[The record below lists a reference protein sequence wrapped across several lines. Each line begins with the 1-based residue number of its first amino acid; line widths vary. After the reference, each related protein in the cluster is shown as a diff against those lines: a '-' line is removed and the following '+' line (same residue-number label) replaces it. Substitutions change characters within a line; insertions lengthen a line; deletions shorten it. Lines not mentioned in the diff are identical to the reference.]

1 MAVSAQTPAIPGLGW
16 TERQLGGV
24 LGILGVILFIVGVI
38 VQGDTPMVSDS
49 PEEIRT
55 WFVDNGEQFLI
66 GDFIVSL
73 AIIFGLVPFFIAIRR
88 EFARLEGESSLW
100 PQLGQIGGFL
110 FVVVGA
116 AASMFQGALAVGAE
130 QITDDSAIMALMN
143 ASFYGFSAPGFV
155 LSLFFISS
163 AMSIMRT
170 KAFAAWLAWLCLALT
185 VVAVLSGLAAIE
197 DDQEG
202 IFSLLGFVTII
213 GFGIVTLVLS
223 FGLLTRKDK

>member
-1 MAVSAQTPAIPGLGW
+1 MQAVPGLGW

-24 LGILGVILFIVGVI
+24 LGILGVVLFIIGVI
-38 VQGDTPMVSDS
+38 VQGETPMVSDS
-49 PEEIRT
+49 PEEIRS
-55 WFVDNGEQFLI
+55 WFIDNGEQYLI

-73 AIIFGLVPFFIAIRR
+73 AIVFGLVPFFIAIRR
-88 EFARLEGESSLW
+88 EFARAEGESSLW
-100 PQLGQIGGFL
+100 PQLGQFGGFL
-110 FVVVGA
+110 FVVIGA
-116 AASMFQGALAVGAE
+116 AAAMFQGTLAVGAD
-130 QITDDSAIMALMN
+130 QITDDSAVMALMN

-155 LSLFFISS
+155 LSLFFLAT

-170 KAFAAWLAWLCLALT
+170 KAAAAWLAWLCLAMT

-197 DDQEG
+197 DDDEG

-223 FGLLTRKDK
+223 VGLLTRKEQ